1 MKDSLFV
8 TCARGLE
15 DILAE
20 ELENFLQTQPILDK
34 GGVHVNGGLKEI
46 YQINL
51 LTRIGM
57 HVLKPIFE
65 LKSTNIDLLK
75 SRDDELGLLSNSLDD
90 MTLELQKRISHAEN
104 FSTDLV
110 HEIRNPLASG
120 FLIS

>member
-34 GGVHVNGGLKEI
+34 GGVHVNGDLKEI

-51 LTRIGM
+51 LTNGM
-57 HVLKPIFE
+57 HVLKPI
-65 LKSTNIDLLK
+65 LN
-75 SRDDELGLLSNSLDD
+75 
-90 MTLELQKRISHAEN
+90 
-104 FSTDLV
+104 
-110 HEIRNPLASG
+110 
-120 FLIS
+120 